1 MVVAEQKPLEEIL
14 EMIKPYDRLIVAGCK
29 GCVAVCA
36 AGGEKEVRFL
46 ASAIGTAR
54 KMEGREVE
62 IKEVTLER
70 QCDPEYVEQLRA
82 FVGQYQAI
90 LSIACGVG
98 VQYLAEHYREI
109 PALPGVNTTFVGG
122 TDKQGLWTERCQC
135 CGDCV
140 LHLTGGICPI
150 TRCSKS
156 LLNGPC
162 GGSSGG
168 KCEID
173 LEVPCG
179 WQLIIDRLKELGEFE
194 RRYLEILPPK
204 DWSSSRDGGPR
215 KVVREDLMR

>member
-14 EMIKPYDRLIVAGCK
+14 EMIKAYDQLIVAGCK

-46 ASAIGTAR
+46 ASAIRTAR

-82 FVGQYQAI
+82 FVGEYQAI

-122 TDKQGLWTERCQC
+122 AEKQGLWTERCQC
-135 CGDCV
+135 CGNCV

-173 LEVPCG
+173 PEVPCG

-204 DWSSSRDGGPR
+204 DWSTSRDGGPR
-215 KVVREDLMR
+215 KVVREDLMK